1 MVSVIIT
8 SKPVI
13 YSQKHMLENLRPL
26 YYTFFF
32 FFFFYF
38 SFNQNQLKEMF
49 AFSSWSILKLIDQ
62 KLFYLMA
69 MSNTLLAF
77 GKLGLLNNLVFV
89 SL

>member
-8 SKPVI
+8 STPVI
-13 YSQKHMLENLRPL
+13 YSQKHMLENLRLL
-26 YYTFFF
+26 YYTFFS
-32 FFFFYF
+32 YF
-38 SFNQNQLKEMF
+38 SFDQNQLKEML
-49 AFSSWSILKLIDQ
+49 AFISWSILKLIDQ

-77 GKLGLLNNLVFV
+77 GKLGHLNNLVFV